1 MRILHLCESFWPRI
15 GGAEIFVQA
24 LASIQAEAGHR
35 VAVLVNRL
43 DHHAVPPGLPPGIEI
58 HRIRSDQA
66 VRHNDIALL
75 GRFAREVAA
84 LKRDFRPDAI
94 HVHSDGFMP
103 WLHVLT
109 LGASPAPTVV
119 TLHTPRANMQLP
131 HPILDRLLS
140 SASRVVAVSE
150 ATRRE
155 WEKVH
160 GALLAGAE
168 VILNG
173 ILPRAETPRPL
184 DFVAPTLLCLGRLDQ
199 VKGFDVALRAFARLA
214 PAWPATRLVL
224 AGDGPARTRL
234 EELAAQLELAPP
246 RVVFRGWVAPEAV
259 AAEINEASLVLMPSR
274 WEEPF
279 GLVAVET
286 ALMGRPLIASRIG
299 GLREIVSEG
308 ETGLLVPPEDPAG
321 LADATASLLREPD
334 RARAMGSAARTRAQT
349 RFTMTRC
356 AADYERLYH
365 TLAAT
370 GVPQPCA

>member
-1 MRILHLCESFWPRI
+1 LCESFWPRI

-24 LASIQAEAGHR
+24 LASSQAEAGHG
-35 VAVLVNRL
+35 VAILVNRL

-58 HRIRSDQA
+58 HRVRSDQA

-75 GRFAREVAA
+75 GRLAREVAA
-84 LKRDFRPDAI
+84 LKRNFRPDVI

-140 SASRVVAVSE
+140 SASRVVGVSE
-150 ATRRE
+150 ATRQE
-155 WEKVH
+155 WEKIH
-160 GALLAGAE
+160 GSLLDRAE

-173 ILPRAETPRPL
+173 IVLRTETPRPL
-184 DFVAPTLLCLGRLDQ
+184 DFDSPTLLCLGRVDA
-199 VKGFDVALRAFARLA
+199 VKGLDVALRAFARLA
-214 PAWPATRLVL
+214 PDWPAARLVI
-224 AGDGPARTRL
+224 AGDGPARAEL
-234 EELAAQLELAPP
+234 EALAAELNLAPP

-259 AAEINEASLVLMPSR
+259 AAEINAAAVVLMPSR

-286 ALMGRPLIASRIG
+286 ALMGRPLVASRLG
-299 GLREIVSEG
+299 GLREIVRDG
-308 ETGLLVPPEDPAG
+308 ETGLLVPPEDPAA
-321 LADATASLLREPD
+321 LADATVSLLREPE
-334 RARAMGSAARTRAQT
+334 RARAIGAAARARAQT
-349 RFTMTRC
+349 FFTMERC
-356 AADYERLYH
+356 ATDYERLYH
-365 TLAAT
+365 SLVAAR
-370 GVPQPCA
+370 GHQPCA